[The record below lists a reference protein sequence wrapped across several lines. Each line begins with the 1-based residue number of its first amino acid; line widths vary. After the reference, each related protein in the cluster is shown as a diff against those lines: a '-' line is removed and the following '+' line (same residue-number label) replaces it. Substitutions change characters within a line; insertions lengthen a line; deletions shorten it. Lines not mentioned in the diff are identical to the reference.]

1 MSDMACVKKVELH
14 LHLEGAAQPDF
25 IRQIAFEKKVD
36 LSGIFTAQGGYD
48 IHDFVHFLRV

>member
-1 MSDMACVKKVELH
+1 MSDMARVKKVELH

-36 LSGIFTAQGGYD
+36 
-48 IHDFVHFLRV
+48 